1 MNSNSVY
8 KSVYNLVLSFSNSLS
23 YTYTFPF
30 TPLDLNP
37 KEGKVKNGVAAVVR
51 LQDNY
56 VFSLKLS

>member
-23 YTYTFPF
+23 YTYTFTF